1 MMDKTTFSIDDFLVN
16 VEPGNE
22 GFVKDI
28 HTSSV
33 KDGYKVKIEQKA
45 SGFFVSYS
53 HPKTKRSLLNFMF
66 RKKRLMVRIYAD
78 NLYRYDSILKG
89 LPENMIDEIRTAH
102 SCKRL
107 IDPNDCS
114 PTCKTGYDF
123 YIGDEHYQ
131 KCRYSCFEF
140 AVDEKSIPILSDF
153 IENERMMRRSG

>member
-1 MMDKTTFSIDDFLVN
+1 MMEKTAYTIDDFLSN
-16 VEPGNE
+16 VESEYE

-28 HTSSV
+28 HSSMV

-45 SGFFVSYS
+45 NGFFASYS

-78 NLYRYDSILKG
+78 NLYRYDSILKE
-89 LPENMIDEIRTAH
+89 LPENMINEIRTAH

-107 IDPNDCS
+107 IDPKDCS

-123 YIGDEHYQ
+123 YIGEEHYQ

-140 AVDEKSIPILSDF
+140 VVDEKSTPILSKF
-153 IENERMMRRSG
+153 IENERKMRSSG